1 MTIIRCEY
9 DNVIWDLD
17 VLDEQPI
24 RVDVSAIENDAIGEV
39 FGASSQQFTLPGS
52 KKNNRFF
59 KHAYKVGVTGVPGLG
74 ESVRASVIT
83 DSNVLLQGSLF
94 LEEVVRTQI
103 DGINY
108 NVIIVNDV
116 VSFNESIKTVAVK
129 DLNWNAYTHSLSVAN
144 ITGSWDNQLFSGAV
158 YYPLIDQGRDG
169 TETTGS
175 MPNVAIGDGLG
186 FINNSLTPLKVQ
198 QLTPA
203 IQVKTVLDKIFER
216 GGFSYSSSLQPLFEQ
231 VYILPKQ
238 TEDLS
243 VNGSGFGGYRF
254 SAIKTSEFQS
264 ITDGDGYVTASI
276 NTETLDEGNAYN
288 TTTFTYTVPTT
299 GTYKFDG
306 SFVVEIDP
314 TDPDPQ
320 FTGRIR
326 NITTGFTLASEF
338 HSPLTIESTFTVAT
352 QDVNVFAGDEIQL
365 QLDYNQGGGAG
376 ALESKI
382 LESSSFQATVTPRNY
397 EIGVVDLGQQFDAQT
412 KCVDIIKGLVE
423 KFNLVIEPVYTE
435 NKVLKIESYNNWIQS
450 GNSKD
455 WTQKVEKAKR
465 IGLRHPLSSQPKT
478 LIFEDNKD
486 NDKLSK
492 LVIDNADGYQWG
504 TEIIDAISDVP
515 QGERKV
521 GSFFSPTILEGV
533 PGSANSLI
541 PQLYKTDD
549 TQQERKTF
557 KFKPRLGYK
566 VNGLLATGSYIG
578 TTAEL
583 FQNYATI
590 SNYDTLPITASF
602 TKNLHYN
609 DSLYTPTFTSSVN
622 TNNAYNEYWSS
633 YVEDLYQDDNRI
645 LNLDLEFTPEELQGI
660 ALNDRI
666 FVEDTLYRINKISG
680 YNLVKPD
687 VVNVELIKIKP
698 TGAVLALDC
707 NFNFTAVNTTTTT
720 STTSTTTQ
728 IPIQNWEAYPCDGT
742 GNIYVVRGSLLSGN
756 AFLINTEV
764 EQYYALQ
771 PTAAETTAVITSFV
785 SASCAGSTTTTS
797 TTTSAL
803 ANTFYVN
810 WGPSP
815 GAGYANTATACG
827 QALPNTGLKRFYIYN
842 RTTVPQ
848 IQVGDQIYLDAA
860 GTTILTSSF
869 NPWYPIDIVDNGQTT
884 DYVIEVNGTNGQ
896 VLELFNC
903 SGTTTTTQA
912 PALLD
917 VYARL
922 LAGTESTTLY
932 YTINGGSQQ
941 TLFSGVLDTNCDL
954 IVNDLSLVPG
964 DQIVI
969 YTDENEFIAGQPGV
983 TCPSSVG
990 ASTTYTTNLS
1000 VGPNEINL
1008 TINTQLP
1015 TTTTTT
1021 TTEGLTQIYSDSQ
1034 PGSGDLDSC
1043 GCEGATTLYN
1053 YQILG
1058 IYDITQDLTGRTVY
1072 EDWDTN
1078 TLFFGDDRWYCIA
1091 TSSAVTP
1098 QYSIQINSVGQVLDW
1113 AQSVPCTTTTTT
1125 TVPPATLEVDGK
1137 TLVSSFVS
1145 VQYSVNQGPA
1155 QTLFETTLGTN
1166 CTDLGTITGLEEG
1179 DVVDIF
1185 EGSSDII
1192 AGALGAGTCPASV
1205 GSSTTYQITVVGG
1218 TNQVSI
1224 TISTGATT
1232 TTTTTSTTTVPQ
1244 TTTIYTDATPGNGNL
1259 DSCGCEET
1267 TTQFEIQ
1274 VLGNN
1279 VDITQDMTGDTIYE
1293 DYDTNTLFVGDDK
1306 WYCIAT
1312 SNGVT
1317 PQYSIRI
1324 NNSGIVTEWTSS
1336 SPCTTTTTTTI
1347 AAASLNVYGRSE
1359 LGNNSVELFYSVNQG
1374 SGVSFFQGPLDT
1386 NCSLR
1391 DTITGLQDGDV
1402 ITIYEGTSDFITANN
1417 SANNCPLTAQSSTAV
1432 NITVGPGVN
1441 DISICVDTGF
1451 TTTTTTTTT
1460 TTVPQ
1465 VTEIYSDSQPGS
1477 GDLDSCG
1484 CEGQTTAY
1492 NYQVLGNNVDITVD
1506 MTGDTIYE
1514 DYDTNTLFVGDDKW
1528 YCIATSNGV
1537 TPQYSIRINN
1547 SGIVTDWAQS
1557 IPCTTTTT
1565 TTTTTLDPN
1574 GCYEWEVECLNIGG
1588 TCQLDYVDC
1597 NGVAQSETLPEG
1609 QPGLICARP
1618 TPSVTSGTATL
1629 QGDCITTTTTS
1640 TTTTTT
1646 TQAPLVDWDGVGE
1659 YATSTLAC
1667 SEGSILIPNGYKHNG
1682 NGTYP
1687 TTLDYVYESDG
1698 TTPLTAGWYY
1708 VSFEDTAIEV
1718 EASPAGRVIDKV
1730 SC

>member
-941 TLFSGVLDTNCDL
+941 TLFSGVLDTNCSL
-954 IVNDLSLVPG
+954 IVDDLAFTPG

-990 ASTTYTTNLS
+990 SSTTYTDTLS

-1015 TTTTTT
+1015 TTTTTST
-1021 TTEGLTQIYSDSQ
+1021 TTVPQVTQIYSDSQ
-1034 PGSGDLDSC
+1034 PGSAGLDSC
-1043 GCEGATTLYN
+1043 GCELETTIYN
-1053 YQILG
+1053 YQVLG
-1058 IYDITQDLTGRTVY
+1058 NNVDITQDMTGKTIY
-1072 EDWDTN
+1072 SNYNTN
-1078 TLFFGDDRWYCIA
+1078 ELFFGDDLWYCIA
-1091 TSSAVTP
+1091 TASLVTP
-1098 QYSIQINSVGQVLDW
+1098 EISIRINSVGIVTDW

-1125 TVPPATLEVDGK
+1125 TIPPAS
-1137 TLVSSFVS
+1137 LV
-1145 VQYSVNQGPA
+1145 
-1155 QTLFETTLGTN
+1155 
-1166 CTDLGTITGLEEG
+1166 
-1179 DVVDIF
+1179 
-1185 EGSSDII
+1185 
-1192 AGALGAGTCPASV
+1192 
-1205 GSSTTYQITVVGG
+1205 
-1218 TNQVSI
+1218 
-1224 TISTGATT
+1224 
-1232 TTTTTSTTTVPQ
+1232 
-1244 TTTIYTDATPGNGNL
+1244 
-1259 DSCGCEET
+1259 
-1267 TTQFEIQ
+1267 
-1274 VLGNN
+1274 
-1279 VDITQDMTGDTIYE
+1279 
-1293 DYDTNTLFVGDDK
+1293 
-1306 WYCIAT
+1306 
-1312 SNGVT
+1312 
-1317 PQYSIRI
+1317 
-1324 NNSGIVTEWTSS
+1324 
-1336 SPCTTTTTTTI
+1336 
-1347 AAASLNVYGRSE
+1347 VYGRSE
-1359 LGNNSVELFYSVNQG
+1359 LGNDNVELLYSVNQG
-1374 SGVSFFQGPLDT
+1374 SGTSFYQGPLSTSCTELDT
-1386 NCSLR
+1386 L
-1391 DTITGLQDGDV
+1391 TGFEESDV

-1417 SANNCPLTAQSSTAV
+1417 SQANCPSTAQSSTAV
-1432 NITVGPGVN
+1432 NITLAAGVN
-1441 DISICVDTGF
+1441 YISLCVDTGYTTTTVAP

-1460 TTVPQ
+1460 LAQTQ
-1465 VTEIYSDSQPGS
+1465 IWSDATPGN
-1477 GDLDSCG
+1477 GNLEDCG
-1484 CEGQTTAY
+1484 CSAEVGVF
-1492 NYQVLGNNVDITVD
+1492 NYQVLGANVDITQD
-1506 MTGDTIYE
+1506 MTGKTIYE
-1514 DYDTNTLFVGDDKW
+1514 DIDTNTLFFGDDKW
-1528 YCIATSNGV
+1528 YCITDNNGG
-1537 TPQYSIRINN
+1537 TTLYSIQINN
-1547 SGIVTDWAQS
+1547 VGIVTDWTLS
-1557 IPCTTTTT
+1557 PNCTTTTT
-1565 TTTTTLDPN
+1565 TSTTTLDPN
-1574 GCYEWEVECLNIGG
+1574 GCYEWQLECLTPGG
-1588 TCQLDYVDC
+1588 CLVEYTDC
-1597 NGVAQSETLPEG
+1597 YGTPQSFTAEFEV
-1609 QPGLICARP
+1609 PGLICGKP
-1618 TPSVTSGTATL
+1618 TPS
-1629 QGDCITTTTTS
+1629 ITGGVVEFAGNCATTTS
-1640 TTTTTT
+1640 TTTTTTTTTAAPTTTTTTTTTYNCVSCDEYQIENYSQVPGDTLTIQYVDCDTKLYTEALIPYDSSGYVCSCITPVRISGPTSIAITNIGECGGTTTTTTTSTT

-1667 SEGSILIPNGYKHNG
+1667 DEGSQLIPTGYKHNG
-1682 NGTYP
+1682 SGTYP
-1687 TTLDYVYESDG
+1687 TLLDYVYESNG

-1708 VSFEDTAIEV
+1708 VSFEGTAIEV
-1718 EASPAGRVIDKV
+1718 ETGGRVIDKII
-1730 SC
+1730 CGGPI